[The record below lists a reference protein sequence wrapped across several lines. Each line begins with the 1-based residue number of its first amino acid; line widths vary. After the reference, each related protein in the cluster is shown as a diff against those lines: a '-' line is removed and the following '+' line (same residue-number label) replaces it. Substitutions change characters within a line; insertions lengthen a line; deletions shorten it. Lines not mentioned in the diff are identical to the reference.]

1 MKLSYNSNFSKG
13 FLLFNEPIKVY
24 FEQTTEPIIVNIP
37 TVREMIQDNNVNLF
51 IELIKN
57 EDYWKTNGRFV
68 AATRK
73 QMLCGI
79 IQLLDMKN
87 ISLVFHKVFPNID
100 IEKSSMQ
107 VNKIE
112 ITDEQFDL
120 LFDMLLVGCNF
131 LTFEDF
137 EKKGKEDEN
146 EEDKMLQDFLRKQKE
161 AEEKLKKMRKNKADQ
176 IEFDKMAICIV
187 SYFPQYK
194 LQDLLELNYYTY
206 FKLYEWSIRREY
218 QFVTDV
224 AAGNGLIGDKKS
236 YKPLF

>member
-1 MKLSYNSNFSKG
+1 
-13 FLLFNEPIKVY
+13 
-24 FEQTTEPIIVNIP
+24 
-37 TVREMIQDNNVNLF
+37 
-51 IELIKN
+51 
-57 EDYWKTNGRFV
+57 
-68 AATRK
+68 
-73 QMLCGI
+73 
-79 IQLLDMKN
+79 
-87 ISLVFHKVFPNID
+87 
-100 IEKSSMQ
+100 MQ